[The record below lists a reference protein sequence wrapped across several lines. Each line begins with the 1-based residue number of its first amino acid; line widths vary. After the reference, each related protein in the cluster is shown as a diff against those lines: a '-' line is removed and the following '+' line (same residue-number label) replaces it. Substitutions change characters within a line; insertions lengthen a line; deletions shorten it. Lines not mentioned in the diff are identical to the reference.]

1 MSSVGTLAP
10 HAPKGRGLSQAR
22 GGGGIAREGDR
33 KIRNKRERERQ
44 RDGKLRERKE
54 REGGEGGQSLRKEK
68 EKTEGEKK
76 RASHRAVTKPDRS
89 PRREAGLE
97 IGVWW
102 SLQLGNQ
109 TPALQESRPGRG
121 LEAFLKALKSQ
132 VEKSGKG
139 RPGERRMEENGVRGR
154 ILPSKALREIGY
166 WDQAQFRGYPRPFTP
181 SSDASG
187 WTEIPQDR
195 IRGGARGREEG
206 EDPAF
211 SRFFFSSQLGRFNG
225 AKELVK
231 S

>member
-22 GGGGIAREGDR
+22 GGGGVAREGDR

-44 RDGKLRERKE
+44 RGGKLRERKE

-68 EKTEGEKK
+68 EKTEGKE

-102 SLQLGNQ
+102 SIQLGNQ

-121 LEAFLKALKSQ
+121 LEAFLKALQSQ

-139 RPGERRMEENGVRGR
+139 RPGERRVEEKGVRGR
-154 ILPSKALREIGY
+154 IQPSKALREIGCRN
-166 WDQAQFRGYPRPFTP
+166 QAQFR
-181 SSDASG
+181 
-187 WTEIPQDR
+187 WVPQ
-195 IRGGARGREEG
+195 ALYS
-206 EDPAF
+206 F
-211 SRFFFSSQLGRFNG
+211 L
-225 AKELVK
+225 
-231 S
+231 